1 MKTKEI
7 LNKISFLAFEAS
19 ISLSMDEINEF
30 DNSGN
35 IKFIRRQKLYQRAE
49 LNKEKYEI
57 LATQIGDKT
66 KEKIA
71 NLVNLSFE
79 QLSNIIVQDKP
90 NFQFRNLEKLEE
102 NELRELIADLYM
114 LEDIEN
120 EDSES

>member
-7 LNKISFLAFEAS
+7 LNKISLLAYEAS

-30 DNSGN
+30 DNSEN
-35 IKFIRRQKLYQRAE
+35 IKFIRRQKLYQRAA